1 MGARVAIVGATGAVG
16 EEMRRQLD
24 QRGFPLDGPPVFLA
38 SERSAGRR
46 LPWQDGEV
54 EVRAISPE
62 SFDGVDIALF
72 SAGGA
77 RSKEWAPVAA
87 ERGAVVIDNSSAFR
101 GEEDVPLVVS
111 EVNPEA
117 IRFRPRGIIAN
128 PNCTTMVLMVAAK
141 PLHDAFGLTERVAT
155 SYQAAGGAGR
165 TGIEEL
171 ITQAAA
177 MLERSELLVGQ
188 GAEVEAGIDAATFSR
203 AIAFNVLAHC
213 GNFTDARYTDEE
225 WKLVHESR
233 KILSLPALRVSPTC
247 VRVPVVVGHA
257 IAARMTFAEPV
268 AREAAMAALAAAPGL
283 IVEDGTGQDGEP
295 LAYPTPLAS
304 AGRDEVLVGRVRED
318 LADPSSLNLWVVG
331 DNLLK
336 GAALNTV
343 QLAELVVAEGCA
355 ARHPGRSDRFR
366 GRAPAVAWT
375 YVTRPMGQDVT
386 TAGGSA

>member
-24 QRGFPLDGPPVFLA
+24 RRAFPLEGDPVFLA
-38 SERSAGRR
+38 SERSAGKR
-46 LPWQDGEV
+46 LPWQGGEV
-54 EVRAISPE
+54 EVRAITPE
-62 SFDGVDIALF
+62 AFDGVDIALF

-77 RSKEWAPVAA
+77 RSKEWAPIAA

-101 GEEDVPLVVS
+101 RDEDVPLVVS
-111 EVNPEA
+111 EVNPDA
-117 IRFRPRGIIAN
+117 IAHRPRGIVAN

-141 PLHDAFGLTERVAT
+141 PLHDAFGLTGMVAT

-165 TGIEEL
+165 TGIDEL
-171 ITQAAA
+171 LDQARA
-177 MLERSELLVGQ
+177 MVERSQQLVGD
-188 GAEVEAGIDAATFSR
+188 GAAVEASVDARTFSK

-213 GNFTDARYTDEE
+213 GAFTDARYTDEE

-233 KILSLPALRVSPTC
+233 KILGLPALRVSPTC

-257 IAARMTFAEPV
+257 IAARLTFAEPV
-268 AREAAMAALAAAPGL
+268 ERDAAMAALAGAPGL
-283 IVEDGTGQDGEP
+283 LVEDGTGLDGEA
-295 LAYPTPLAS
+295 LTYPTPLAS

-318 LADPSSLNLWVVG
+318 LGDPHSLNLWVVG

-343 QLAELVVAEGCA
+343 QLAELVA
-355 ARHPGRSDRFR
+355 ADG
-366 GRAPAVAWT
+366 
-375 YVTRPMGQDVT
+375 
-386 TAGGSA
+386 

>member
-16 EEMRRQLD
+16 EEMRRQLVGRD
-24 QRGFPLDGPPVFLA
+24 FPLEGEPVLLA
-38 SERSAGRR
+38 SERSAGKR
-46 LPWQDGEV
+46 LPFGSGEV
-54 EVRAISPE
+54 EVRAITPE
-62 SFDGVDIALF
+62 AFDGVDIALF

-101 GEEDVPLVVS
+101 QDEDVPLVVS

-117 IRFRPRGIIAN
+117 LSRRPRGIVAN

-141 PLHDAFGLTERVAT
+141 PLHDAFGLTEMVAT

-171 ITQAAA
+171 LDQSRA
-177 MLERSELLVGQ
+177 MLERAEALVTD
-188 GAEVEAGIDAATFSR
+188 GAQVEADFDPEAFSK

-213 GNFTDARYTDEE
+213 GSFADGRYTDEE
-225 WKLVHESR
+225 WKLVRESR
-233 KILSLPALRVSPTC
+233 KILDLPALRVSPTC

-257 IAARMTFAEPV
+257 IAARMSFTEPV
-268 AREAAMAALAAAPGL
+268 ARDAAMAAFRAAPGL
-283 IVEDGTGQDGEP
+283 IVEDGTGQEGEA

-318 LADPSSLNLWVVG
+318 LADAHSLNVWVVG

-343 QLAELVVAEGCA
+343 QLAELVA
-355 ARHPGRSDRFR
+355 
-366 GRAPAVAWT
+366 
-375 YVTRPMGQDVT
+375 
-386 TAGGSA
+386 AGG

>member
-1 MGARVAIVGATGAVG
+1 MGARVAVVGATGAVG

-24 QRGFPLDGPPVFLA
+24 RRDFPLDGEPVFLA
-38 SERSAGRR
+38 SERSAGRT
-46 LPWQDGEV
+46 LPWRGSEV
-54 EVRAISPE
+54 EVRAISADA
-62 SFDGVDIALF
+62 FDGVDIALF

-77 RSKEWAPVAA
+77 RSKQWAPVAA

-101 GEEDVPLVVS
+101 RDEDVPLVVA
-111 EVNPEA
+111 EVNPDAVRE
-117 IRFRPRGIIAN
+117 RPRGIVAN

-141 PLHDAFGLTERVAT
+141 PLHDAFGLTEMVAT

-165 TGIEEL
+165 TGIDVLLE
-171 ITQAAA
+171 QARA
-177 MLERSELLVGQ
+177 MLEEPDRLVAD
-188 GAEVEAGIDAATFSR
+188 GAAVEAGYPDPAAFSR

-213 GNFTDARYTDEE
+213 GSFTDARYTDEE

-257 IAARMTFAEPV
+257 IAARLTFAQPV
-268 AREAAMAALAAAPGL
+268 ERAAALEALAAAPGL
-283 IVEDGTGQDGEP
+283 VVEDGTGQDGEP

-318 LADPSSLNLWVVG
+318 LADRSSLNLWVVG

-343 QLAELVVAEGCA
+343 QLAELVVEEG
-355 ARHPGRSDRFR
+355 R
-366 GRAPAVAWT
+366 
-375 YVTRPMGQDVT
+375 
-386 TAGGSA
+386 

>member
-16 EEMRRQLD
+16 EEMRRQLA
-24 QRGFPLDGPPVFLA
+24 RRAFPLEGDPVFLA
-38 SERSAGRR
+38 SERSAGKR
-46 LPWQDGEV
+46 LPWRGGEV
-54 EVRAISPE
+54 EVRAITAE
-62 SFDGVDIALF
+62 AFDGVDIALF

-77 RSKEWAPVAA
+77 RSKEWAPIAA

-101 GEEDVPLVVS
+101 RDEDVPLVVS
-111 EVNPEA
+111 EVNPAA
-117 IRFRPRGIIAN
+117 IARRPRGIVAN

-141 PLHDAFGLTERVAT
+141 PLHDAFGLTDMVAT

-171 ITQAAA
+171 LDQARA
-177 MLERSELLVGQ
+177 MVESSERLVGD
-188 GAEVEAGIDAATFSR
+188 GAAVEAGVAAQTFSK

-213 GNFTDARYTDEE
+213 GAFTDARYTDEE

-233 KILSLPALRVSPTC
+233 KILGLPALRVSPTC

-257 IAARMTFAEPV
+257 IAARLTFAEPV
-268 AREAAMAALAAAPGL
+268 ERDAAMAALADAPGL
-283 IVEDGTGQDGEP
+283 IVEDGTGLEGEV

-318 LADPSSLNLWVVG
+318 LGDPYSLNLWVVG

-343 QLAELVVAEGCA
+343 QLAELVVAEG
-355 ARHPGRSDRFR
+355 
-366 GRAPAVAWT
+366 
-375 YVTRPMGQDVT
+375 
-386 TAGGSA
+386 